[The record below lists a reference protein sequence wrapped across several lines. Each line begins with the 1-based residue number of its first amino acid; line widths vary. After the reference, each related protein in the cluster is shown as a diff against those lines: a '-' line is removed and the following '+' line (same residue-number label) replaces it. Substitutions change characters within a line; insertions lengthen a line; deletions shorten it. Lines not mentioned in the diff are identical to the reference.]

1 MDSTNDH
8 KLASCYRLLALC
20 ARAESDPAMDALLIQ
35 AIEAFTAWEQM
46 PAQAELHGMSP
57 LLRHHMQ
64 RLDLSLPAE
73 IKRTLDGLYLR
84 GRTFHQAQVQVL
96 LEITSLLEQ
105 NHIRALVLK
114 GLALAYQYY
123 PDPILRPASDID
135 LLLKKED
142 ILPALQLLE
151 KSSYKIPAL
160 TDTEMHNE
168 WIVESPLQNGLSV
181 RIELHHLADAEFT
194 GFDSTPHQ
202 LQISGNVMYVPHF
215 MDHLDYLI
223 RHLVRHLFAA
233 TSAKPVPL
241 KWIAD
246 IVSVVEHHA
255 HEINWEKQAALINR
269 LEVMYGLTA
278 PPERLLNM
286 IPIKR
291 ISIPH
296 GVNQYPQGW
305 PQYKLAEWRQV
316 GLWGYLKKTFSH
328 PSDWWLRLQYGIDQQ
343 SVFWHGRVV
352 YPLQILKMAL
362 IKVIRG

>member
-20 ARAESDPAMDALLIQ
+20 AHAESDPEMDVQLIQ
-35 AIEAFTAWEQM
+35 AVQAFTAWEQL

-57 LLRHHMQ
+57 LLRHHIQ
-64 RLDLSLPAE
+64 RLDLPLPAE

-114 GLALAYQYY
+114 GLALANQYY

-142 ILPALQLLE
+142 VLPALRLLE
-151 KSSYKIPAL
+151 RNSYKIPVL
-160 TDTEMHNE
+160 TDTDLHSE
-168 WIVESPLQNGLSV
+168 WIVESLQNGFVV
-181 RIELHHLADAEFT
+181 RIELHHLSDAEFT
-194 GFDSTPHQ
+194 GFDSMPHQ
-202 LQISGNVMYVPHF
+202 LQISGNVIYVPHA

-246 IVSVVEHHA
+246 ILSVVERHA
-255 HEINWEKQAALINR
+255 HEIDWKKQAALSNR
-269 LEVMYGLTA
+269 LEAMYSLT
-278 PPERLLNM
+278 PLPERLLNV
-286 IPIKR
+286 IPVKR
-291 ISIPH
+291 ISIPD

-305 PQYKLAEWRQV
+305 PQHKLAEWRRV
-316 GLWGYLKKTFSH
+316 GLWDYLRKTFSP
-328 PSDWWLRLQYGIDQQ
+328 PSDWWLRLQYGIDQE